1 MATQDPGSSEQQQ
14 QQINIDETIA
24 RLGAKK
30 GVEAV
35 TVLTK
40 DGRVIRST
48 ASEEAAETQARLLSR
63 LAGSAAE
70 IVEELEAQDEL
81 SFLRIRTKRH
91 EIMVALDHS
100 YLLVVVQSPQ
110 KD

>member
-1 MATQDPGSSEQQQ
+1 MATPGDSGEAPQV
-14 QQINIDETIA
+14 NIDETIR

-40 DGRVIRST
+40 DGCVIRTT
-48 ASEEAAETQARLLSR
+48 ATDEIAQVQARLLSR
-63 LAGSAAE
+63 LAHSAAE
-70 IVEELEAQDEL
+70 IVEELDGQDAL

-100 YLLVVVQSPQ
+100 YLLVV
-110 KD
+110 

>member
-1 MATQDPGSSEQQQ
+1 MALHADDAAAA
-14 QQINIDETIA
+14 QQIDIDETIN
-24 RLGAKK
+24 RLKSK
-30 GVEAV
+30 SGVESV

-48 ASEEAAETQARLLSR
+48 AAPEQSEIQGKLLSR
-63 LAGSAAE
+63 LVRDAAE

-91 EIMVALDHS
+91 EIMLALDHS
-100 YLLVVVQSPQ
+100 YLLVIVQSPQ
-110 KD
+110 KE

>member
-1 MATQDPGSSEQQQ
+1 MATRASTATAQQQ
-14 QQINIDETIA
+14 QVDIEETIS
-24 RLGAKK
+24 RLESKK
-30 GVEAV
+30 GVECV

-40 DGRVIRST
+40 DGRVIRTT
-48 ASEEAAETQARLLSR
+48 ATAEQSEVHGKLLSR
-63 LAGSAAE
+63 LARDAAE
-70 IVEELEAQDEL
+70 IVEELEPQDEL

-110 KD
+110 KE

>member
-1 MATQDPGSSEQQQ
+1 MASRDDREAVQLID
-14 QQINIDETIA
+14 IDETIA
-24 RLGAKK
+24 RLERKR
-30 GVEAV
+30 GVESV

-40 DGRVIRST
+40 DGRVIRTT
-48 ASEEAAETQARLLSR
+48 ASVEQGELHGKLLGR
-63 LAGSAAE
+63 LARDAAD
-70 IVEELEAQDEL
+70 IVEELEDQDEL

-110 KD
+110 RD

>member
-1 MATQDPGSSEQQQ
+1 MTSRDSSTSDAQ
-14 QQINIDETIA
+14 QQIDIDETIS
-24 RLGAKK
+24 RLESKK
-30 GVEAV
+30 GVESV

-40 DGRVIRST
+40 DGRVIRTT
-48 ASEEAAETQARLLSR
+48 ATPEQGEVQAKLLSR
-63 LAGSAAE
+63 LAADAAG
-70 IVEELEAQDEL
+70 IVEELEPQDEL

-91 EIMVALDHS
+91 ELMVALDRS

>member
-1 MATQDPGSSEQQQ
+1 MATLGGETHQV
-14 QQINIDETIA
+14 NIDETIS

-35 TVLTK
+35 TVLTR
-40 DGRVIRST
+40 DGSVIRTT
-48 ASEEAAETQARLLSR
+48 ASEEIAEVQGRLLSR
-63 LAGSAAE
+63 LARSAAE
-70 IVEELEAQDEL
+70 IVEELDGQDEL

-91 EIMVALDHS
+91 ELMVALDHS

-110 KD
+110 SD